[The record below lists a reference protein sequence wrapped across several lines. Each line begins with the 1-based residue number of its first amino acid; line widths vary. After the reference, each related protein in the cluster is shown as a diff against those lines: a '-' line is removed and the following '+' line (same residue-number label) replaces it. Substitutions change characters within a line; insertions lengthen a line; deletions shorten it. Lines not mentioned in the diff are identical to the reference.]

1 MAAVLQYSE
10 EVSALKI
17 RIKFAKRG
25 YMKFIGH
32 LDTMRYFQKA
42 MRRADVDMAY
52 SEGFNPHQIMSF
64 AAPLGVG
71 LTSEGEYMDIEVHS
85 TGCSSE
91 MVERLNSQMVE
102 GMEVLSYVLLPD
114 SSKNA
119 MSIVAAADYYVSFRK
134 GYEPDFNVKSLFEEY
149 ISSDSIIVMKKTK
162 KSEKE
167 VDIRDG
173 IYAAEVLE
181 DKIYLKLAS
190 SSGNYLKPELVMKGF
205 YDFAGADM
213 PEYALEI
220 QRTEV
225 YAEDGGEFVTLESL
239 GEPIL

>member
-173 IYAAEVLE
+173 IYEAEVLE